1 MYGLG
6 AGTHFLCR
14 WRQQCAPLSTV
25 IERPDIGL
33 SRVCVLQVYNSV
45 FIQVYNSGAVIR
57 KLSDPT
63 VGLSECGVSISVFMR
78 LFCLSWLGL
87 SWFVLSPGCRA
98 VELSR
103 LRRAAVEAVV
113 EALPV
118 EPVEFLSSPVKPRRG

>member
-1 MYGLG
+1 VYGLG

-33 SRVCVLQVYNSV
+33 SRVCVLQVYNS
-45 FIQVYNSGAVIR
+45 GAVIR

-63 VGLSECGVSISVFMR
+63 VGLSECGVCISVFMR

-87 SWFVLSPGCRA
+87 SWFVEKAAGTQGG
-98 VELSR
+98 SR
-103 LRRAAVEAVV
+103 VH
-113 EALPV
+113 
-118 EPVEFLSSPVKPRRG
+118 